1 LKASLEEISQIAEEF
16 GDTDEEDEDDDEE
29 DDDE

>member
-1 LKASLEEISQIAEEF
+1 LKASLEEINQIAEEF
-16 GDTDEEDEDDDEE
+16 GDTDEEDDEE